1 MQAEQQSELLPCPFC
16 GGEAKRAKTMDESLW
31 SHDTVPYH
39 KVYCPECEIGTE
51 YRCEG
56 WDPTADEAWNRRA
69 ALSHPSTAQGWQ
81 PISTAPEG
89 ELVVV
94 GWLDDEDTEH
104 PERHDFDWLEDG
116 LWQKHSAD
124 HEHFLMVAPP
134 GSRGPSEK
142 APYTHWQRIG
152 AIPAPPEQ
160 GGKG

>member
-1 MQAEQQSELLPCPFC
+1 MSDTTPIPPASERDLLPCPFC
-16 GGEAKRAKTMDESLW
+16 GHDSPEFERMGTSSQSCIVICGNCGARHESGDEYLRSG
-31 SHDTVPYH
+31 SS
-39 KVYCPECEIGTE
+39 
-51 YRCEG
+51 
-56 WDPTADEAWNRRA
+56 WNTRA
-69 ALSHPSTAQGWQ
+69 ALSHPSTPQGWQ
-81 PISTAPEG
+81 PISTSPEG